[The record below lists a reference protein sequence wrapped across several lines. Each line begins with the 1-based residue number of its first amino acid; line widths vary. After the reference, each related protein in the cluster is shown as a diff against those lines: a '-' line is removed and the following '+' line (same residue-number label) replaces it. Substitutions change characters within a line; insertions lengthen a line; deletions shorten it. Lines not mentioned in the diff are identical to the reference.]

1 MVARRLSSI
10 ESWNEHAS
18 ITLDQILTN
27 RCARLAFD
35 KLCSKGAER
44 YELGKRVLTAA
55 RFRGFR
61 QDDPLSVSGISRA
74 SLEKLPADI
83 RGVAH
88 EIALVAKNPNLY
100 SAPAEEDYI
109 RSLVEYLQGYA
120 DDLEAKIKTFRSFLR
135 RHPRHYDMQSVS
147 RRKLLRYVHKATGRP
162 SYGLVADVLSGAPA
176 LGSEE
181 PIVDASSLRKLY
193 KRESVV

>member
-1 MVARRLSSI
+1 M
-10 ESWNEHAS
+10 
-18 ITLDQILTN
+18 
-27 RCARLAFD
+27 AFD
-35 KLCSKGAER
+35 KLCSKGADR
-44 YELGKRVLTAA
+44 YELGTCVLTAA

-88 EIALVAKNPNLY
+88 QVALVAENPNLY
-100 SAPAEEDYI
+100 SASTEEDYI
-109 RSLVEYLQGYA
+109 RSLVEDLKGYA
-120 DDLEAKIKTFRSFLR
+120 DDLEVKIKTFRSFLR

-162 SYGLVADVLSGAPA
+162 RYGLVADVLSGAPA
-176 LGSEE
+176 LVGEE
-181 PIVDASSLRKLY
+181 TIVDASSLRKLY
-193 KRESVV
+193 KRKSVAE